1 MKLRSNLIA
10 LVIAA
15 VLPVLI
21 FAGAVVIIHG
31 SNRYGT
37 AENQFQDTSRAIS
50 LAIDRELLASI
61 RALETLATSE
71 HLDSGDLRKFYDQAK
86 QVLKTNENWET
97 ILLTENVPVIR
108 DGTIRYVLAASG
120 SPTFLSKF
128 LLEQRPSPDWYATII
143 DRHEIIIAGT
153 HNVERFLGK
162 PAPPPFTTANNQGR
176 EGISRGVLDDGR
188 DAYAAVARS
197 ELSGWTVGIAVPV
210 SSLDLLAR
218 RSITILMLGGVVL
231 VLMGK
236 SKRSRLRP

>member
-37 AENQFQDTSRAIS
+37 AENQLQDTSRAIS

-97 ILLTENVPVIR
+97 ILLMEPSGQQLI
-108 DGTIRYVLAASG
+108 DLLLPFG
-120 SPTFLSKF
+120 SPMPMSM
-128 LLEQRPSPDWYATII
+128 A
-143 DRHEIIIAGT
+143 
-153 HNVERFLGK
+153 
-162 PAPPPFTTANNQGR
+162 
-176 EGISRGVLDDGR
+176 LD
-188 DAYAAVARS
+188 A
-197 ELSGWTVGIAVPV
+197 I
-210 SSLDLLAR
+210 
-218 RSITILMLGGVVL
+218 
-231 VLMGK
+231 
-236 SKRSRLRP
+236 

>member
-37 AENQFQDTSRAIS
+37 AENQLQDTSHAIS

-97 ILLTENVPVIR
+97 ILLMEPSGQQLIDLLLPFGSPMPMSMALDAIQEVSKTKRPVVSNHLWGTVSQKYLISFNVPVIR

-143 DRHEIIIAGT
+143 DR
-153 HNVERFLGK
+153 
-162 PAPPPFTTANNQGR
+162 
-176 EGISRGVLDDGR
+176 
-188 DAYAAVARS
+188 RS
-197 ELSGWTVGIAVPV
+197 EERRVGKE
-210 SSLDLLAR
+210 SRCGR
-218 RSITILMLGGVVL
+218 RTEH
-231 VLMGK
+231 K
-236 SKRSRLRP
+236 KKN